1 LFRALA
7 ASGHRLSLALMAL
20 GLLTVVIANTFG
32 QIRLNAWHGS
42 FYDALE
48 QRSLPALGDQ
58 IVAFLIIACALLFLV
73 VAQTWLQENMKVR
86 LREWLTHDLI
96 DQWLAPRRAYFLT
109 QTGADGAN
117 PDQYIQADARHLA
130 ETSATL
136 AFGLLQCALLLLSFI
151 GVLWALSSNVIF
163 YYDGRSFT
171 IPGYMVWC
179 ALGYAAAGSFLTWLV
194 GRPLIKL
201 NAERYAREADL
212 RFAIVRVNE
221 SSEAITLQRGETDER
236 RLMNNPISN
245 VIGLSRQ
252 LAGGLARLTWVTS
265 GYGWLGL
272 IVPVLVALPGYF
284 GGSLSLGGLMMV
296 AGAFNQVQ
304 NSLRWFVDNFAGI
317 ADWRATLLRV
327 ARFRENLAKLE
338 SAPPPQ
344 NTVNV
349 STHARDCLILG
360 GIAMDLPEGRVS
372 LGDNPIEIRAGE
384 RVLISGLPGCGR
396 VRFLRA
402 LAGLATAGSGS
413 VLLPAT
419 KSIMILQ
426 SQTYLPTGTLRNAVT
441 YPLSGEPYDDDAI
454 RAALQRVDLVQL
466 IHRLDETDRWD
477 KHLSA
482 SEQQRLS
489 FARMLLHRPQWIIME
504 DCSAAMSE
512 ADCRLVRSIFTR
524 ELAVASVIGIAAANG
539 LSGLYQKTLTLRGAA
554 ELHELRR
561 DRAWSLP
568 RLVAA
573 E

>member
-1 LFRALA
+1 
-7 ASGHRLSLALMAL
+7 MAL
-20 GLLTVVIANTFG
+20 GLLAVVLANTFG
-32 QIRLNAWHGS
+32 QIKLNAWHGA

-48 QRSLPALGDQ
+48 QRSLPALGNQ
-58 IVAFLIIACALLFLV
+58 IVAFLIIAGILLLLV
-73 VAQTWLQENMKVR
+73 VGQTWLQENIKVR
-86 LREWLTHDLI
+86 LREWLTHDLL
-96 DQWLAPRRAYFLT
+96 DQWLAPKRAYLLA
-109 QTGADGAN
+109 QTGEKGAN

-136 AFGLLQCALLLLSFI
+136 AFNLLQCTLLLVSFI

-163 YYDGRSFT
+163 YYDGKSFT

-221 SSEAITLQRGETDER
+221 SSEAITLQRGESDER
-236 RLMNNPISN
+236 RLMDSPISN
-245 VIGLSRQ
+245 VILLSRQ

-327 ARFRENLAKLE
+327 ARFRENLTRIDDTPA
-338 SAPPPQ
+338 
-344 NTVNV
+344 T
-349 STHARDCLILG
+349 LG
-360 GIAMDLPEGRVS
+360 MIAVGAHPYGRLS
-372 LGDNPIEIRAGE
+372 LSGLQLATSDGSVTLDAQQLHIDPGE
-384 RVLISGLPGCGR
+384 RVLISTGVAAERRGL
-396 VRFLRA
+396 LRA
-402 LAGLATAGSGS
+402 IAGLSAKGSGTIS
-413 VLLPAT
+413 LPEA
-419 KSIMILQ
+419 KQLALVSPHP
-426 SQTYLPTGTLRNAVT
+426 YLPTGSLLCAIA
-441 YPLSGEPYDDDAI
+441 YPFSCAQQDPAPVS
-454 RAALQRVDLVQL
+454 AALHRVGLPHLVP
-466 IHRLDETDRWD
+466 RLNDRERWD
-477 KHLSA
+477 KALSL
-482 SEQQRLS
+482 EDQQRAAI
-489 FARMLLHRPQWIIME
+489 ARLLVHRPRWIIVE
-504 DCSAAMSE
+504 DCLSSMGE
-512 ADCRLVRSIFTR
+512 ANSRLLRSI
-524 ELAVASVIGIAAANG
+524 
-539 LSGLYQKTLTLRGAA
+539 LS
-554 ELHELRR
+554 HELGGSTVVGIG
-561 DRAWSLP
+561 DGRACFDLYERTVALRNREVVRLQAITRARGLP